1 MRYSVTLSLMLA
13 ASAPALVDAQT
24 YPAKPIRIIVSYPA
38 GGANDIVARTVG
50 QKLNEMLG
58 ANIVVDNRSGAGG
71 TIGADIAAK
80 APPDGYTLLM
90 AAGAHTLAPS
100 LYTKLPYDIVRD
112 FAPVSISAKS
122 TYLLVIHPSVPAA
135 SVRERARSRV
145 TRDRTAAYPSRPA
158 VRPLRRHGP

>member
-13 ASAPALVDAQT
+13 AAAPALVDAQT

-100 LYTKLPYDIVRD
+100 CTPNCHTT
-112 FAPVSISAKS
+112 SCG
-122 TYLLVIHPSVPAA
+122 T
-135 SVRERARSRV
+135 
-145 TRDRTAAYPSRPA
+145 
-158 VRPLRRHGP
+158 LRRSAFRRKAPICS